1 MPTAQARDTVAHD
14 GACWR
19 CAAPLGSPPF
29 CPTCDAPQALA
40 PDTDHFA
47 VLGLPR
53 ALVVDR
59 TDLERRYHDVARRVH
74 PDRHQTASAEEQS
87 LSMTASAAV
96 NRAYRTLRDP
106 VARGRYWLE
115 LHGDPIGADNNR
127 IPMELAELVF
137 EVQERLAELRA
148 TGQGADE
155 VRAARAEVAARLD
168 GMLVDLEL
176 RYGTWTDAT
185 TPAVIA
191 ALKRLLS
198 DIAYLRTL
206 VRDVDAVLAG

>member
-1 MPTAQARDTVAHD
+1 MPTAQARDAVARD

-19 CAAPLGSPPF
+19 CGAPVGSPPF

-40 PDTDHFA
+40 PDTDHFV

-74 PDRHQTASAEEQS
+74 PDRHQTASAAEQS
-87 LSMTASAAV
+87 LSMAASAAV

-115 LHGDPIGADNNR
+115 LHGDALGADNNR
-127 IPMELAELVF
+127 IPMELADLVF

-155 VRAARAEVAARLD
+155 VRTARTEVAARLD
-168 GMLVDLEL
+168 GMLADLER

-206 VRDVDAVLAG
+206 VRDADAVLAG